1 MEYLV
6 GVCLALAISG
16 FSTIVGFDRSR
27 AFYPT
32 LLMVIASYYGLFAV
46 MGGSVHALV
55 IECAV
60 VAAFVAASVLG
71 FKFSLWIVVAGLA
84 AHGLFDFIHAHLIH
98 NPGMPAWWPMFC
110 GAYDVTAAAYLA
122 WLLRSKLARSA
133 AAGDQAGVETALD
146 AACGAG
152 GGDPTR

>member
-6 GVCLALAISG
+6 GVCLALAISVLA
-16 FSTIVGFDRSR
+16 TLVGFDRSR

-32 LLMVIASYYGLFAV
+32 ILIVIASYYGLFAV
-46 MGGSVHALV
+46 MGGSLHALV

-84 AHGLFDFIHAHLIH
+84 GHGIFDFIHAQLIH

-122 WLLRSKLARSA
+122 WLLRSNRPRFAGAENQA
-133 AAGDQAGVETALD
+133 AVETGVD
-146 AACGAG
+146 AGCASGEG
-152 GGDPTR
+152 GPNC